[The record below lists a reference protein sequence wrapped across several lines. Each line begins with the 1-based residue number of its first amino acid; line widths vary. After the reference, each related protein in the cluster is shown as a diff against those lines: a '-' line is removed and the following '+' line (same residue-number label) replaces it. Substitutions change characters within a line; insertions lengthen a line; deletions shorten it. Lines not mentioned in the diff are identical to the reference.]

1 MANNKKHLLH
11 VRSNETTPK
20 EYGGVQ
26 IPYPKLP
33 SVAVNNGVVDS
44 PIKKGE
50 IAVNYGEGVE
60 SLSILNSNDKIVRFG
75 PESELE
81 EVSIVLSGALSDL
94 EESLDGVVS
103 DVEQLKYDIEH
114 ITFDVDDDLDDES
127 ENPVQNKVITER
139 ISEMDLVNS
148 AAFNDLELRKLNKS
162 DVDNELDAMSDN
174 PIMNSVVAEKFS
186 EIELVTS
193 EALND
198 LNDRLNDV
206 SADVSSVEEA
216 LDGKQDALTFDSAP
230 TSGSTNPVT
239 SGGVWDEVATKLYAY
254 YDEGA
259 SIYKLTDD
267 SPTFDD
273 VQSAILEG
281 KESFLLRIE
290 VAPETAKMRGPSFLY
305 FTESSR
311 STIVFDGI
319 TANRSFVR
327 ASIAMNG
334 VLTLTEY
341 KKADLVGGKVPA
353 SQLPSYVDDVIEG
366 VMDGDVFIPT
376 DHDADVQASGKIY
389 VDTVTN
395 KAYRWS
401 GSAYVEVS
409 PTPSVDPAPIQGSD
423 NLVTSGGVYS
433 AIEGAKTQVDDDLY
447 LDSENPVQNKVVTER
462 ISEMDDVYSAAI
474 NDLNSSKQDALVS
487 GESIKTVNGISL
499 LGSGNI
505 DADNIFRLSPADFA
519 LVEKSI
525 NGTISS
531 QERVLFGELCES
543 MIYAIY
549 CGKALLVEENHSS
562 TTQPVCHISV
572 QTSCSQSVAPSID
585 GRNFDFSIL
594 YSNEYTIQPVKT
606 VYIANIRCTYASE
619 RIGWRASQKTHT
631 LSPVDSVSENDEHPV
646 TSGAVYNAIEERCG
660 AIEEDGVVLAAAI
673 NSANEA
679 NANTNI
685 EVTELR
691 TEVAQLRAII
701 EDLVTSNNLT
711 SNLL

>member
-216 LDGKQDALTFDSAP
+216 LDGKQDALTFDNAP

-267 SPTFDD
+267 SPTFND
-273 VQSAILEG
+273 VQSAIREG
-281 KESFLLRIE
+281 KEDFLLRIE

-305 FTESSR
+305 FTESDR
-311 STIVFDGI
+311 SAIIFDGI
-319 TANRSFVR
+319 TANKSFVR
-327 ASIAMNG
+327 ASVAMNG
-334 VLTLTEY
+334 VLTLTESN
-341 KKADLVGGKVPA
+341 KADLVSGKVPA
-353 SQLPSYVDDVIEG
+353 SQLPSYVDDVVEG
-366 VMDGDVFIPT
+366 VMDGGVFTPT
-376 DHDADVQASGKIY
+376 DHDADVQESGKIY

-409 PTPSVDPAPIQGSD
+409 PTPSVDPSPIQGSD

-433 AIEGAKTQVDDDLY
+433 AIEGAKTQVDDELY

-462 ISEMDDVYSAAI
+462 ISEIDDVYSAAI

-487 GESIKTVNGISL
+487 GESIKTVSGISL

-525 NGTISS
+525 DGTISS

-549 CGKALLVEENHSS
+549 CGKVLLVEEDHSS
-562 TTQPVCHISV
+562 TAQPVCHISV

-585 GRNFDFSIL
+585 GRNFDFSLL
-594 YSNEYTIQPVKT
+594 YSNEYTIQTVKE
-606 VYIANIRCTYASE
+606 VAIRNIQCTYASE
-619 RIGWRASQKTHT
+619 RIGWRASETT
-631 LSPVDSVSENDEHPV
+631 YFLSPVDSVSEGDKHPV
-646 TSGAVYNAIEERCG
+646 TSGAVYNAIDERCG
-660 AIEEDGVVLAAAI
+660 AIEEDGVVLSAAI

-691 TEVAQLRAII
+691 AEVAQLRAII